1 MKFECYKGGRS
12 KEECKSENGT
22 EAILAA
28 GKTGVFA
35 SCYKVLTNLRLYP
48 IIP

>member
-22 EAILAA
+22 EAIFSS
-28 GKTGVFA
+28 GKNWCF
-35 SCYKVLTNLRLYP
+35 CKLL
-48 IIP
+48 